1 MPAETSQGVDKLI
14 DYFWLIVITARFHV
28 LHSLL
33 DQHQQMNLQSGL
45 VVAVPIPDEHAAA
58 GNPIEEAIQK
68 SLAEA
73 KYVFICCC
81 FSIPFYFS
89 PKLLS
94 YFKIAVVLEKFQY
107 R

>member
-1 MPAETSQGVDKLI
+1 MPAETSQGVGKLA

-33 DQHQQMNLQSGL
+33 DHHQQMNLQSGL
-45 VVAVPIPDEHAAA
+45 VVAVPIPEDHAAA

-89 PKLLS
+89 AKLLS
-94 YFKIAVVLEKFQY
+94 CFKIAVVLEKFQY